1 MVTTNWTTRRFNSKR
16 PELTREVFINS
27 YHEVLVTSFQFV
39 LVAFEEDQVTDRNGS
54 SGRGA
59 TPTNFGLGTGLVI
72 QLAGEILA
80 EDKMTVNNW

>member
-1 MVTTNWTTRRFNSKR
+1 MTTNWTTRRFNSKL

-54 SGRGA
+54 SGGGA